1 MSRRIISE
9 RKTIRCLAL
18 HLGNRKCLMNAIV
31 AVVIVIAFLRVSQRK
46 EGGVLIT
53 KAFAQLEPQRK

>member
-1 MSRRIISE
+1 
-9 RKTIRCLAL
+9 
-18 HLGNRKCLMNAIV
+18 MNAII
-31 AVVIVIAFLRVSQRK
+31 AVVVVIAFLRVSQRK